1 MKRQALGKGLDALL
15 PKSKPVPSALIELAL
30 DQIRRNPYQPRVHFE
45 SDKLQELAASIRENG
60 VLQPVIVRRVDDG
73 YELIAGERRW
83 RAAQLA
89 GLARIPAIV
98 QEVSDEKLLERAL
111 VENIQRDDLNAIE
124 EATAYQL
131 LIDQFKLTQEEV
143 AQRVGKSRTA
153 VTNTLRLLRLP
164 PPVQQGLL
172 AGEVSM
178 GHARALL
185 PLPKTQQL
193 ALSRDIVKRGLSV
206 RQVEQMVQRLLNPPA
221 APKPAGP
228 DSNTRSAAHKLEQR
242 WKTRVDIMRN
252 GAAGRIVFHFSS
264 EDELDRLYGELMG
277 E

>member
-15 PKSKPVPSALIELAL
+15 PKSKPVPSALIALEL
-30 DQIRRNPYQPRVHFE
+30 DQIRRNPYQPRIHFE

-60 VLQPVIVRRVDDG
+60 VLQPVIVRQVDDG
-73 YELIAGERRW
+73 YELVAGERRW

-131 LIDQFKLTQEEV
+131 LIEQFKLTQEEL

-153 VTNTLRLLRLP
+153 ITNTLRLLRLP
-164 PPVQQGLL
+164 PLPGIDADDGLEP
-172 AGEVSM
+172 EVF
-178 GHARALL
+178 
-185 PLPKTQQL
+185 
-193 ALSRDIVKRGLSV
+193 D
-206 RQVEQMVQRLLNPPA
+206 
-221 APKPAGP
+221 
-228 DSNTRSAAHKLEQR
+228 
-242 WKTRVDIMRN
+242 
-252 GAAGRIVFHFSS
+252 
-264 EDELDRLYGELMG
+264 LDQH
-277 E
+277 

>member
-15 PKSKPVPSALIELAL
+15 PKSKPVPSALIELEL
-30 DQIRRNPYQPRVHFE
+30 DQIRRNPYQPRIHFE

-131 LIDQFKLTQEEV
+131 LIEQFRLTQEEL

-164 PPVQQGLL
+164 PAVQQGLL
-172 AGEVSM
+172 AGEVTM

-185 PLPKTQQL
+185 PLSKTQQL
-193 ALSRDIVKRGLSV
+193 ALTRDIVKRGLSV
-206 RQVEQMVQRLLNPPA
+206 RQVEQTVQRLLNPPA
-221 APKPAGP
+221 PKAAAP
-228 DSNTRSAAHKLEQR
+228 DSNTRSAARKLEQR
-242 WKTRVDIMRN
+242 WKTRVDIIRN
-252 GAAGRIVFHFSS
+252 GASGRIVFHFSS

>member
-15 PKSKPVPSALIELAL
+15 PKSKAVSSALIELEL
-30 DQIRRNPYQPRVHFE
+30 DQIRRNPYQPRMHFE

-60 VLQPVIVRRVDDG
+60 VLQPVIVRRVEEG

-98 QEVSDEKLLERAL
+98 QEVTDEKLLERAL
-111 VENIQRDDLNAIE
+111 VENIQRDDLNALE

-131 LIDQFKLTQEEV
+131 LIEQFKLTQEEL

-153 VTNTLRLLRLP
+153 ITNMLRLLRLP
-164 PPVQQGLL
+164 PPIQQGLM

-185 PLPKTQQL
+185 SLPKGQQL

-206 RQVEQMVQRLLNPPA
+206 RQVEELVQRLLKPPEPKKA
-221 APKPAGP
+221 AVP
-228 DSNTRSAAHKLEQR
+228 DSNTRSAVHKLEQR
-242 WKTRVDIMRN
+242 WKTRVDIVRN
-252 GAAGRIVFHFSS
+252 GASGRIVFHFSS
-264 EDELDRLYGELMG
+264 EDELERLFSELMG

>member
-15 PKSKPVPSALIELAL
+15 PKSKAVPSALVDLEL

-45 SDKLQELAASIRENG
+45 AEKLQELAASIRENG
-60 VLQPVIVRRVDDG
+60 VLQPVIVRRVEDG
-73 YELIAGERRW
+73 YELVAGERRW

-89 GLARIPAIV
+89 GLPRIPAIV

-111 VENIQRDDLNAIE
+111 VENIQRDDLNALE

-131 LIDQFKLTQEEV
+131 LIDQFKLTQEEL
-143 AQRVGKSRTA
+143 ARRVGKSRTA
-153 VTNTLRLLRLP
+153 ITNTLRLLRLP

-172 AGEVSM
+172 AGEVTM

-185 PLPKTQQL
+185 PLPKAQQL

-221 APKPAGP
+221 PKVSTP

-242 WKTRVDIMRN
+242 FKTRVDILRT
-252 GAAGRIVFHFSS
+252 GGAGRIVLHFSS
-264 EDELDRLYGELMG
+264 EDELDRLYAELMG

>member
-15 PKSKPVPSALIELAL
+15 PKSKAVPSALIELEL
-30 DQIRRNPYQPRVHFE
+30 DQIRRNPYQPRIHFE
-45 SDKLQELAASIRENG
+45 SDKLEELAASIRENG

-73 YELIAGERRW
+73 YELVAGERRW

-111 VENIQRDDLNAIE
+111 VENIQRDDLNALE

-131 LIDQFKLTQEEV
+131 LIDQFKLTQEEL

-153 VTNTLRLLRLP
+153 ITNTLRLLRLP
-164 PPVQQGLL
+164 PPIQQGLL
-172 AGEVSM
+172 GGEITM

-185 PLPKTQQL
+185 PLPKPQQL
-193 ALSRDIVKRGLSV
+193 TLSRDIVRRGLSV

-221 APKPAGP
+221 PPKAAP

-242 WKTRVDIMRN
+242 WKTRVDIVRN
-252 GAAGRIVFHFSS
+252 GASGRIVFHFSS

>member
-15 PKSKPVPSALIELAL
+15 PKSKPVPSALVELGL
-30 DQIRRNPYQPRVHFE
+30 DQIRRNPYQPRIHFE
-45 SDKLQELAASIRENG
+45 SEKLQELAASIRENG

-73 YELIAGERRW
+73 YELVAGERRW

-111 VENIQRDDLNAIE
+111 VENIQRDDLNALE

-153 VTNTLRLLRLP
+153 ITNTLRLLRLP

-172 AGEVSM
+172 AGEVTM

-185 PLPKTQQL
+185 PLPKAQQL

-221 APKPAGP
+221 PKTPAP

-242 WKTRVDIMRN
+242 WKTRVDIIRT
-252 GAAGRIVFHFSS
+252 GSSGRIILHFSS
-264 EDELDRLYGELMG
+264 EDELERLYGELMG